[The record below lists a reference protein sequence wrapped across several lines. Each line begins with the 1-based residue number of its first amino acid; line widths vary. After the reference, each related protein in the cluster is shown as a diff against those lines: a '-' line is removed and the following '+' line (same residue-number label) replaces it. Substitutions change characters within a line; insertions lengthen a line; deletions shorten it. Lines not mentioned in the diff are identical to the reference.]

1 LQARRGGRWLWL
13 EGKRHL
19 GNERF
24 QGGLTA
30 MSRTTRRFAG
40 FLGRAA
46 AALLVIA
53 SPAVLYAQ
61 SCAMCYQSAAA
72 SGPRSI
78 HALKL
83 GILIL
88 MFPPLLIT
96 AGIAYLAY
104 NRRDQFNENL

>member
-1 LQARRGGRWLWL
+1 MHGTKLRI
-13 EGKRHL
+13 
-19 GNERF
+19 
-24 QGGLTA
+24 
-30 MSRTTRRFAG
+30 AG
-40 FLGRAA
+40 TLGRGIAT
-46 AALLVIA
+46 LLTLA
-53 SPAVLYAQ
+53 SPAALYAQ

-96 AGIAYLAY
+96 AAVTYLAY
-104 NRRDQFNENL
+104 RKRDQFNQNP